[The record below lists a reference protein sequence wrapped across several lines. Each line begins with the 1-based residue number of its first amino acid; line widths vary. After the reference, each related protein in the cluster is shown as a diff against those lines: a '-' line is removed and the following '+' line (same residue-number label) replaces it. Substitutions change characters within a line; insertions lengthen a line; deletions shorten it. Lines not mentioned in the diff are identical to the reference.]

1 MVTTDRYSNFF
12 ELDILTST
20 TARAVIN
27 KLKPHLA
34 RYGLPDRL
42 TTDNGPQFD
51 CAEFQKFAVEYQFE
65 HVKTSPR
72 YPQSNGKA
80 ENSVKTAKN
89 ILKKAAD
96 AGHDPH
102 LSLLDFRN
110 TPSEGMDST
119 PAQRLFSRRTRTS
132 LPMASHLL
140 QPKVIPDV
148 HQNLQQR
155 QNKQALYFN
164 RGAKELQPLKDGDVV
179 RVRPLPGQSKWFKA
193 QVSSQEAPR
202 SYQVRT
208 EDGKRYRRNRSHL
221 YKVPENFQVIPD
233 ENIVESKVNTQTP
246 PPARKPT
253 EGTLQVPPEPS
264 ALQLPDVSQP
274 DLQPVLP
281 SVSAPVSTR
290 SGRIVRRPA
299 YLRDFTT

>member
-1 MVTTDRYSNFF
+1 
-12 ELDILTST
+12 
-20 TARAVIN
+20 
-27 KLKPHLA
+27 
-34 RYGLPDRL
+34 
-42 TTDNGPQFD
+42 
-51 CAEFQKFAVEYQFE
+51 
-65 HVKTSPR
+65 
-72 YPQSNGKA
+72 
-80 ENSVKTAKN
+80 
-89 ILKKAAD
+89 
-96 AGHDPH
+96 
-102 LSLLDFRN
+102 
-110 TPSEGMDST
+110 
-119 PAQRLFSRRTRTS
+119 
-132 LPMASHLL
+132 MASHLL

-208 EDGKRYRRNRSHL
+208 EDGKLYRRNRSHL